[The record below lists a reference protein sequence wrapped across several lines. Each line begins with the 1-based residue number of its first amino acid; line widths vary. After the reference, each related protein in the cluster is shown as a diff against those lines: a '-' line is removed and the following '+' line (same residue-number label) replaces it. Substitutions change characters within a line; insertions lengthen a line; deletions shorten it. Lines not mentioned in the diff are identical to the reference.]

1 MYGFFADRISDKT
14 ELQANSALIQQQIQQ
29 VGKLIVTEGYYS
41 QVFTYK
47 NSQKLFLNLV
57 SADKKAL
64 VIANTKATVEY
75 DLRKLETKIDEE
87 TKTVTILNIPDPVIN
102 IYPEFEYYDVTQDF
116 LNQFEGKDYNTIKSS
131 VTAQI
136 RKKIE
141 ASGLKADAREQLM
154 SELLNIYVV
163 TNTMGWTLVYQDEVI
178 VSAEQMENLKKW
190 ASQYKHWDQSYS
202 ESFAYWDFKKKVYQS
217 LPALVL

>member
-178 VSAEQMENLKKW
+178 VSAEQMENLKK
-190 ASQYKHWDQSYS
+190 
-202 ESFAYWDFKKKVYQS
+202 
-217 LPALVL
+217 